1 MTSIN
6 ISEETHGQKGRY
18 VARIADGPEAELRF
32 TWQGPG
38 RLSLDHVG
46 VPRALKGKGV
56 GGALVEHAVGRARAG
71 GYKLIPRCSFA
82 AAQFKRHAE
91 WSDVIDRQRA

>member
-1 MTSIN
+1 MTQIN
-6 ISEETHGQKGRY
+6 ITEESDGVKGRY
-18 VARIADGPEAELRF
+18 VTRIADGPEAELIYK
-32 TWQGPG
+32 WQGPG

-56 GGALVEHAVGRARAG
+56 GGALVAHAVAKARAG

-82 AAQFKRHAE
+82 AAQFKRHAD
-91 WSDVIDRQRA
+91 WSDVIDRQKA